1 MLKKYLSDIAF
12 MQVLNLLIKPI
23 WILLIDAA
31 VQEALPQEVYGNYF
45 ALFNFSLLFFI
56 VLDLGLNS
64 FNITEV
70 AQDNSK
76 IGLLTGSIIGLKI
89 ILALAYV
96 LIILSVGVVMGYT
109 SQEFGLLL
117 TIGAI
122 QILTSLTQFFRSI
135 VSSLQRFRVDGI
147 FMVLDRI
154 LVILFVAIL
163 LWSEIPDFEL
173 TIHRFA
179 YAQVLS
185 LSLVLVSLLFFLR
198 GYLSQVRICFSLA
211 SILPILKKSWPFA
224 MLVSLMG
231 LYTYIDGVMIK
242 SLVGD
247 AEVGVY
253 ALGYRFYFALLMFA
267 QVFSGVLL
275 PLFTK
280 NIADSALI
288 RSISGYTARLLLF
301 GGLVASFITTVYSLD
316 ILNIINPG
324 KANSDSAEVL
334 VLLIFGFVGAVLTLV
349 YGALLTAGKELKW
362 LNRFAAITLLLNLIL
377 NLVLIPRYNAQ
388 GAAMATMTSQIFFG
402 LICFF
407 VSVRKYNLHLNF
419 TSLLR
424 PFLGIG
430 LLALIIFLGKQYG
443 QNMSVHFVMIAI
455 AVLLAAY
462 LFKLYKFKDLKS
474 VLKK

>member
-89 ILALAYV
+89 ILAVAYV
-96 LIILSVGVVMGYT
+96 LIILGVGAVLGYT

-117 TIGAI
+117 ILGVI

-163 LWSEIPDFEL
+163 LWSEIPDFKL

-198 GYLSQVRICFSLA
+198 GYLSQVRISFSLA

-224 MLVSLMG
+224 LLVSLMG

-247 AEVGVY
+247 AEAGVY

-275 PLFTK
+275 TLFTK

-316 ILNIINPG
+316 ILTIINPG

-334 VLLIFGFVGAVLTLV
+334 VLLIFGFLGAVLTLV

-430 LLALIIFLGKQYG
+430 LLALIIFLGKQYA

>member
-1 MLKKYLSDIAF
+1 
-12 MQVLNLLIKPI
+12 
-23 WILLIDAA
+23 
-31 VQEALPQEVYGNYF
+31 
-45 ALFNFSLLFFI
+45 
-56 VLDLGLNS
+56 
-64 FNITEV
+64 
-70 AQDNSK
+70 
-76 IGLLTGSIIGLKI
+76 
-89 ILALAYV
+89 
-96 LIILSVGVVMGYT
+96 
-109 SQEFGLLL
+109 
-117 TIGAI
+117 
-122 QILTSLTQFFRSI
+122 
-135 VSSLQRFRVDGI
+135 
-147 FMVLDRI
+147 
-154 LVILFVAIL
+154 
-163 LWSEIPDFEL
+163 
-173 TIHRFA
+173 
-179 YAQVLS
+179 
-185 LSLVLVSLLFFLR
+185 
-198 GYLSQVRICFSLA
+198 
-211 SILPILKKSWPFA
+211 
-224 MLVSLMG
+224 MG

-316 ILNIINPG
+316 ILTIINPG

-334 VLLIFGFVGAVLTLV
+334 VLLIFGFLGAVLTLV

-424 PFLGIG
+424 PFLGVG
-430 LLALIIFLGKQYG
+430 LLALIIFRGKQYA

-462 LFKLYKFKDLKS
+462 LFKLYKLKDLKS

>member
-76 IGLLTGSIIGLKI
+76 IGVLTGSIIGLKI
-89 ILALAYV
+89 ILAVAYV
-96 LIILSVGVVMGYT
+96 LIVLGVGAVLGYT

-117 TIGAI
+117 ILGAI

-163 LWSEIPDFEL
+163 LWSEIPKFEL

-198 GYLSQVRICFSLA
+198 GYLSQVRISFSLA

-242 SLVGD
+242 YLVGD
-247 AEVGVY
+247 TEAGVY

-316 ILNIINPG
+316 ILTIINPG

-334 VLLIFGFVGAVLTLV
+334 VLLIFGFVGATLTLV

-402 LICFF
+402 LICFL

-424 PFLGIG
+424 PFLGVG
-430 LLALIIFLGKQYG
+430 LLALIIFRGKQYA

-462 LFKLYKFKDLKS
+462 LFKLYKLKDLKS